1 MKKIAIAA
9 VAIAT
14 ALALSACSSGGS
26 SKTASDPSTPSALK
40 IGNFLPVSSWDP
52 AQGGVGFDGPY
63 LSAIYDPLV
72 YVSPSGAPEP
82 ALATSWTWSQNDTV
96 LSMKLR
102 GGVTFTDGSAFNA
115 DAAVANIEHLAK
127 GTMTSTAYTDMSSVS
142 AAGSNQITITLKQPD
157 SAFLYELGLGNS
169 YMASPKALNSPSLAT
184 TPVGS
189 GPYTFDASKSTA
201 GSVYYFTKKASY
213 WDSKQYPFKT
223 VEIQAINDQ
232 TARNNA
238 MLSGQLNLEYASA
251 GDINQAKQHDFNIA
265 QAVGTWVGINF
276 VDRQGKVSA
285 PLGNVKVRQAINYA
299 FDSAGI
305 LKTLAYGAGVATN
318 QVFTSTSGASL
329 PSLAGEYS
337 YNVKKAKQLLAQAG
351 YANGFSV
358 TMPMSPAF
366 QPYQAI
372 ATQSLKAIGIDV
384 TWDNMSQIDYQQ
396 RLNDYPMFLCVL
408 ALDSNAYAT
417 VQNQLAGPT
426 WTNPLNS
433 AASDPT
439 LSSMMNKLPTAGNQQ
454 AAQIKAINQYVT
466 NNAWFAVWMQADN
479 VYFSAPGIKVTPIVG
494 LMFPT
499 LRYIQPGK

>member
-9 VAIAT
+9 VAVAA

-26 SKTASDPSTPSALK
+26 TTAASGPAVPTALK

-72 YVSPSGAPEP
+72 YVAPSGAAKPD
-82 ALATSWTWSQNDTV
+82 LATSWTWSANDTV
-96 LSMKLR
+96 LKLNLR
-102 GGVTFTDGSAFNA
+102 SGVTFTDGSSFDAA
-115 DAAVANIEHLAK
+115 AAVANIEHLAK
-127 GTMTSTAYTDMSSVS
+127 GTMTSAAYTDM
-142 AAGSNQITITLKQPD
+142 AGVTASGANQITITLKQPD

-169 YMASPKALNSPSLAT
+169 YMASPKALNSASLAT

-189 GPYTFDASKSTA
+189 GPYTLDAAKSTA
-201 GSVYYFTKKASY
+201 GSVYYFTKRTGY

-251 GDINQAKQHDFNIA
+251 GDIAQAKQHDFNISK
-265 QAVGTWVGINF
+265 AVGTWVGINF
-276 VDRQGKVSA
+276 VDRTGTSS
-285 PLGNVKVRQAINYA
+285 PLAKVKVRQAINDA

-305 LKTLAYGAGVATN
+305 LKTLAYGAGVATD
-318 QVFTSTSGASL
+318 QVFTAQSGAAL
-329 PSLAGEYS
+329 PSLEKSYS
-337 YNVKKAKQLLAQAG
+337 YSVKKAKALLSEAG

-358 TMPMSPAF
+358 SMPMSPAF

-372 ATQSLKAIGIDV
+372 ATQSLKAIGITV
-384 TWDNMSQIDYQQ
+384 TWDNMSQVDYQQ
-396 RLNDYPMFLCVL
+396 RLGDYPMFLCVL
-408 ALDSNAYAT
+408 ALDSNPYAT
-417 VQNQLAGPT
+417 VQNQLAGPS
-426 WTNPLNS
+426 WTDPLNS

-439 LSSMMNKLPTAGNQQ
+439 LSGMMNKLPTAGNEQL
-454 AAQIKAINQYVT
+454 AQIKAINTYVT
-466 NNAWFAVWMQADN
+466 QNAWFAVWMQADN

-499 LRYIQPGK
+499 LRYIQPAK